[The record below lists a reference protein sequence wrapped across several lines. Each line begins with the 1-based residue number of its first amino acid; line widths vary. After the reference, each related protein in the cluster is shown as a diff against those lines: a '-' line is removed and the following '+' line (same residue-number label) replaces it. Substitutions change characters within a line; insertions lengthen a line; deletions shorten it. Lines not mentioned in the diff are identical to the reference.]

1 VLDQGRRHHGRLR
14 DLPELRLQQVRLKNC
29 MLNKAPIAGRGK
41 EMKHKVWGWVLAA
54 VAFPVVA
61 QEADGVE
68 WPLPWRIG
76 TTLEYDQVYVSTN
89 RRDGQEFTVKATDVA
104 RISIERA
111 DADGYVQRWVSTDP
125 KYDLSALPEQARLA
139 VTAAAEALRDLP
151 LDVRLNAEGAYL
163 GLVDLETLRQKYRSA
178 METAFERILQPY
190 SDQLP
195 SDGEAILARV
205 IDTLTAPSV
214 VEQQFAELPAAYN
227 FVAGGG
233 LAPGVEYAY
242 EDQGL
247 NPLGGESIAMHN
259 TLTMSEPD
267 RLGIYEIRW
276 RIEPDVKALTA
287 AIEHAA
293 EEMLGDALASAD
305 AAQQAEAKE
314 AMAAARSN
322 AEFTTTV
329 IYRVD
334 GSSGVVQR
342 MEHVQVKRFANKDET
357 TTNVLR
363 LRPRDADDTS
373 DTGTAGHDG

>member
-1 VLDQGRRHHGRLR
+1 
-14 DLPELRLQQVRLKNC
+14 

-247 NPLGGESIAMHN
+247 NPLGGDLRN
-259 TLTMSEPD
+259 TLAD
-267 RLGIYEIRW
+267 RAGRE
-276 RIEPDVKALTA
+276 
-287 AIEHAA
+287 
-293 EEMLGDALASAD
+293 SAD
-305 AAQQAEAKE
+305 CGD
-314 AMAAARSN
+314 R
-322 AEFTTTV
+322 T
-329 IYRVD
+329 R
-334 GSSGVVQR
+334 R
-342 MEHVQVKRFANKDET
+342 R
-357 TTNVLR
+357 
-363 LRPRDADDTS
+363 RDARRCACLRRC
-373 DTGTAGHDG
+373 GAAGGGEGSHGRRPKQCRVHHDRDLSGGWIQWRRAAHGACAGEALREQGRNDYQCTEAATT